1 MLELVSE
8 LDETSLLVVNKS
20 KFIGLVVRCPDLESL
35 KEKLS
40 ELWAEHKNTSHIV
53 YALRTYSEIKGI
65 SSYFSDDGEPSGTA
79 GKPLLG
85 ILEGNDIINTALI
98 VIRYYGGIN
107 LGTGGLVRAY
117 SKAAKDIFDQC
128 NFKKYITL
136 KNYKIILDYNYLD
149 NFINVL
155 SRFNGE
161 VIDRNFD
168 ENITVNFKLPLKNEE
183 EFKAILK
190 TKNLEINHA

>member
-1 MLELVSE
+1 
-8 LDETSLLVVNKS
+8 
-20 KFIGLVVRCPDLESL
+20 
-35 KEKLS
+35 
-40 ELWAEHKNTSHIV
+40 
-53 YALRTYSEIKGI
+53 
-65 SSYFSDDGEPSGTA
+65 
-79 GKPLLG
+79 
-85 ILEGNDIINTALI
+85 
-98 VIRYYGGIN
+98 
-107 LGTGGLVRAY
+107 
-117 SKAAKDIFDQC
+117 
-128 NFKKYITL
+128 
-136 KNYKIILDYNYLD
+136 LDYNYLD